1 EDARRT
7 RRAAAAA
14 GKEDVIPHRRLSLV
28 LAGLAAL
35 SALLLPSAASAA
47 SALRPERNEIEA
59 EVMCP
64 VCGTLLELAE
74 SPQATREKAFIEK
87 LVKQGRGKDEIKAAL
102 VEQSGAAVLAEPKGS
117 GFSLSAYVVPI
128 IAFIVAVVLLAF
140 AVGKWRRPAG
150 SREDRE
156 PEVEGPSDEDRQRLD
171 DDLARYDL

>member
-1 EDARRT
+1 MSG
-7 RRAAAAA
+7 RAATGRARL
-14 GKEDVIPHRRLSLV
+14 RRLATALVV
-28 LAGLAAL
+28 LASLT
-35 SALLLPSAASAA
+35 ALLLPGAASAA
-47 SALRPERNEIEA
+47 NGLRTELNEIEG

-87 LVKQGRGKDEIKAAL
+87 LVKEGQSKDEIKEAL
-102 VEQSGAAVLAEPKGS
+102 VAQYGDAVLAEPKGS

-140 AVGKWRRPAG
+140 AVWKWRKASGR
-150 SREDRE
+150 SEDRH
-156 PEVEGPSDEDRQRLD
+156 PEVEGPSDEDSRRLD